1 MKRSII
7 IVAVVVA
14 AVLVPSALAKPT
26 AFPSAASFYTPEA
39 LNAMGLRAQA
49 EAQYF
54 LTQGPS
60 AGADDRI
67 VSVGQPASS
76 FYTAAALNAMGQRAN
91 AQANYYLTQ
100 GSGVGSDDRIV
111 GVRGT
116 GPVATATP
124 VSDDGFGS
132 WDKVGIGL
140 AGAAFALLLGVGLLA
155 TLRRSKVAHA

>member
-1 MKRSII
+1 MKRSTSSWRSSW
-7 IVAVVVA
+7 
-14 AVLVPSALAKPT
+14 LPCSSRRLWPSRPDTPAE
-26 AFPSAASFYTPEA
+26 SFYTPAA

-100 GSGVGSDDRIV
+100 GIGRRLRRSHRRRSRHRPGGDRHPGVGQRLRQLGQGRDR
-111 GVRGT
+111 
-116 GPVATATP
+116 
-124 VSDDGFGS
+124 
-132 WDKVGIGL
+132 L